1 MSLIT
6 IIVVAVVVGVNSII
20 SINNLSKENV
30 ANFEKEAYAKK
41 EAELKNYVSLAMKT
55 VDSFY
60 QRTSKEK
67 VKVEVQS
74 YLKGQAEFLFSILEG
89 EYKKY
94 NGKIPTNELKQR
106 LIEIINSTRY
116 GTEGYFWVNDTDAVI
131 VTHPIKPALN
141 GKNLFEFKDAN
152 GKQIFKVFAEVAGK
166 NGDGFVDYVWPK
178 PGFDS
183 PQDKVSYVKL
193 FKPFNWVIGTGEYVD
208 NVTSKLQE
216 EALKTIGEIRYGV
229 DGYFWIN
236 DSHPTMVMHPIKPAL
251 NGKDLSQLKDPW
263 NAVVGVD
270 LDYETLGQGGSMLMV
285 CASGTA
291 VVIE

>member
-1 MSLIT
+1 MLRGISIKGKLIILSLLT

-94 NGKIPTNELKQR
+94 NGKIPTNELKQ
-106 LIEIINSTRY
+106 
-116 GTEGYFWVNDTDAVI
+116 
-131 VTHPIKPALN
+131 K
-141 GKNLFEFKDAN
+141 
-152 GKQIFKVFAEVAGK
+152 
-166 NGDGFVDYVWPK
+166 
-178 PGFDS
+178 
-183 PQDKVSYVKL
+183 
-193 FKPFNWVIGTGEYVD
+193 
-208 NVTSKLQE
+208 
-216 EALKTIGEIRYGV
+216 
-229 DGYFWIN
+229 
-236 DSHPTMVMHPIKPAL
+236 
-251 NGKDLSQLKDPW
+251 
-263 NAVVGVD
+263 
-270 LDYETLGQGGSMLMV
+270 
-285 CASGTA
+285 
-291 VVIE
+291 

>member
-1 MSLIT
+1 MLSRLSIKGKLIVLSLIT

-94 NGKIPTNELKQR
+94 NGKIPTSELKQR

-131 VTHPIKPALN
+131 VIHPIKRQLD
-141 GKNLFEFKDAN
+141 GKNLYDFKDAN
-152 GKQIFKVFAEVAGK
+152 GKQIFKVFAEVASK
-166 NGDGFVDYVWPK
+166 NGDGFVDYV
-178 PGFDS
+178 
-183 PQDKVSYVKL
+183 
-193 FKPFNWVIGTGEYVD
+193 
-208 NVTSKLQE
+208 
-216 EALKTIGEIRYGV
+216 
-229 DGYFWIN
+229 
-236 DSHPTMVMHPIKPAL
+236 
-251 NGKDLSQLKDPW
+251 
-263 NAVVGVD
+263 
-270 LDYETLGQGGSMLMV
+270 
-285 CASGTA
+285 
-291 VVIE
+291 